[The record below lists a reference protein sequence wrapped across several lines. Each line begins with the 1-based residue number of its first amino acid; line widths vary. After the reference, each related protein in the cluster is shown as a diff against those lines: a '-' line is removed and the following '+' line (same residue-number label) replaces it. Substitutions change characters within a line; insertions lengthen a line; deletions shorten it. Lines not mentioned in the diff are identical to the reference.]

1 MKKTIILSL
10 FLFCSIFQTA
20 MAQLEVTGSKDF
32 GRIFDL
38 TYDATVPNKVYAITL
53 SNHIV
58 VSYDNGNNWEVLYSL
73 LIGKGAAIKDLKLL
87 PDGSALTF
95 YVHLPNSTINEV
107 RVYDIASASIVKT
120 FPLPNQGD
128 MAYVRS
134 YDFFNSNTD
143 ILLVDTNFP
152 EGSGEAG
159 KTYYT
164 ADGGAT
170 WNMVY
175 YTTHNDTIFINNV
188 AISPDN
194 PQKLFLSRGLGSMG
208 LSGGLYVSENAGN
221 TWDEKLPN
229 VVLGP
234 LAFHPTNAQEIYLG
248 TSIGFGSSDE
258 NLYKSTDG
266 GATFSIVPIT
276 WTDGILDCINVI
288 RYNKNNP
295 SQIIVLEEN
304 EVVISED
311 GGNTWQNFV
320 YPDELP
326 DSYYYGLNASYNPQ
340 NDQEIFI
347 SANYVP
353 LFSTDGGETLSWSK
367 SRFFTSTGNID
378 LFNDAT
384 QQHLYYGVQFGYVHR
399 DLNSE
404 IDTAYDILPLNMMA
418 TSPGQTQ
425 YADKITPNR
434 VYTFTSSFMGSSLKV
449 SDDNGATKNELLMQ
463 YINYF
468 TAVATFPTQPETI
481 LAAFAGF
488 EPHETQLKLID
499 FSDINNVVV
508 TDVTLPTVNYILEII
523 IDDANNIIMPIG
535 NEVYI
540 SNNQGATWTN
550 MSSGLEILDS
560 SDLIFDLQK
569 DPLNSNRM
577 AVATSKGIFITD
589 DGGINWVQK
598 TTSVVNSVAFST
610 ENEGAMVV
618 STNSSETTEFEM
630 HYSTDFGETWNT
642 ITNEQLLGIGAVSST
657 YLFDNDVVKA
667 FVGSFDLGLIEYT
680 IDLNV
685 AGIETFK
692 DKFAVKLYPNPTAKL
707 LNIETHKN
715 EVAEVA
721 IYSTTGVTVFKT
733 ETLTQID
740 VSHLTAGTY
749 LVRIKLDDNNVLF
762 SKFIKK

>member
-1 MKKTIILSL
+1 MKKTIILFL

-20 MAQLEVTGSKDF
+20 TAQLEITGSKDF

-53 SNHIV
+53 GNHIV
-58 VSYDNGNNWEVLYSL
+58 VSHDNGNNWEVLYSL
-73 LIGKGAAIKDLKLL
+73 LVGKGAAIKDLKLL

-134 YDFFNSNTD
+134 YDFYNSNTN

-152 EGSGEAG
+152 EGNGEAG

-164 ADGGAT
+164 ADGGTT

-175 YTTHNDTIFINNV
+175 YTTHNDTVFINNV

-208 LSGGLYVSENAGN
+208 LSGGLYVSEDAGN
-221 TWDEKLPN
+221 TWEEKLPN

-304 EVVISED
+304 EIVISED
-311 GGNTWQNFV
+311 GGTTWQNFV

-326 DSYYYGLNASYNPQ
+326 DSYYYGLNASYNPE

-353 LFSTDGGETLSWSK
+353 LFSTDGGETLTWSK
-367 SRFFTSTGNID
+367 SRYYTSTGNID
-378 LFNDAT
+378 LYNDAT

-404 IDTAYDILPLNMMA
+404 IDTAYDILPLNMMS
-418 TSPGQTQ
+418 TNPGQTQ
-425 YADKITPNR
+425 YADKVTPNR

-468 TAVATFPTQPETI
+468 TAVATFPNQPETI

-499 FSDINNVVV
+499 FSDLSNVIV
-508 TDVTLPTVNYILEII
+508 TDLTLPTVNYIMEII
-523 IDDANNIIMPIG
+523 IDDTNNIFMPIG
-535 NEVYI
+535 NEVYT
-540 SNNQGATWTN
+540 SNDQGATWTN
-550 MSSGLEILDS
+550 LSTGLEVLDS

-577 AVATSKGIFITD
+577 AVATSKGIFITE
-589 DGGINWVQK
+589 DGGVNWIQK
-598 TTSVVNSVAFST
+598 TTSIVNSVAFST
-610 ENEGAMVV
+610 ENEGAMVA
-618 STNSSETTEFEM
+618 STNSSENTEFEL

-642 ITNEQLLGIGAVSST
+642 ITNEQLLGIGAVSSA
-657 YLFDNDVVKA
+657 YLFENNAVKA
-667 FVGSFDLGLIEYT
+667 FVGSFDLGLVEYT

-692 DKFAVKLYPNPTAKL
+692 DEFPVKLYPNPTANS
-707 LNIETHKN
+707 LNIETRRN
-715 EVAEVA
+715 EVAEVS
-721 IYSTTGVTVFKT
+721 IYSTAGLTVLKT
-733 ETLTQID
+733 KNLTQID
-740 VSHLTAGTY
+740 VSHLTRGTY
-749 LVRIKLDDNNVLF
+749 LVRIKLNDNEVFF
-762 SKFIKK
+762 SRFIKK